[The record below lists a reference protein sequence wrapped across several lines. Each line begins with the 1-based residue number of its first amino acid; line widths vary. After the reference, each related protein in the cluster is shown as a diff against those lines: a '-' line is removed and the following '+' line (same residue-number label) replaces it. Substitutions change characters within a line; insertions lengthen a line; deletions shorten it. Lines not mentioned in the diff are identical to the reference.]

1 MILEVVSPEA
11 KLFSG
16 EVKSVAVPGVDGAF
30 QVLDNHAPIVSI
42 LNPGTVKIG
51 GKISIPEESAHH
63 FKQQGE
69 ETYWSYQTAE
79 LSKCKKTKL
88 CYWQI
93 SVLSSQSKTL
103 SFKDEIE

>member
-11 KLFSG
+11 TLFSG
-16 EVKSVAVPGVDGAF
+16 AVNSVAVPGANGAF

-51 GKISIPEESAHH
+51 GKISIPEDTAHY

-69 ETYWSYQTAE
+69 ETYLE
-79 LSKCKKTKL
+79 LPNGGTLEMQQNK
-88 CYWQI
+88 I
-93 SVLSSQSKTL
+93 VLL
-103 SFKDEIE
+103 AD